1 MAQVNPYRAPQAAV
15 EEGAGE
21 TQPVR
26 FFAVSGRIGRL
37 RYIAYGVLMYAALF
51 LASGILVTVLS
62 AVSPT
67 LAGLVALL
75 PWLAIIVLG
84 FMLTIQRC
92 HDFDTTGWL
101 SILSLVPLV
110 NLIFWFIPGTDG
122 PNRYG
127 PPTPPNGAAVIVGAI
142 AVPVVGVAFIGILA
156 AVAIP
161 AYGDY
166 THRARVSEV
175 ILLGSSWRTA
185 VQEHYLDTKRF
196 PSSAAELRGGA
207 PAGESKYGRAALAPD
222 GVIVLTLSP
231 QMGAAADKTIL
242 IQPKVAGESIEWDC
256 TGGSLEPKYRPS
268 RCRAP
273 R

>member
-1 MAQVNPYRAPQAAV
+1 MAPTVNPYGAPKAGV
-15 EEGAGE
+15 EHDAGG

-26 FFAVSGRIGRL
+26 FFSVSGRIGRL
-37 RYIAYGVLMYAALF
+37 RYIAYGVLMYVVLLLCSAILAAV
-51 LASGILVTVLS
+51 LAQVAPSV
-62 AVSPT
+62 AV
-67 LAGLVALL
+67 LVAAL

-92 HDFDTTGWL
+92 HDFDSTGWL

-127 PPTPPNGAAVIVGAI
+127 PPTPPNSAAVIVGAL
-142 AVPVVGVAFIGILA
+142 AVIVLVPLIGILA

-185 VQEHYLDTKRF
+185 VHEHYMDTKRF
-196 PSSAAELRGGA
+196 PASAAELKGGA
-207 PAGESKYGRAALAPD
+207 PAGESKYGRAALAQD

-231 QMGAAADKTIL
+231 QMGSVAERTIL
-242 IQPKVAGESIEWDC
+242 IQPKVVGENLVWDC
-256 TGGSLEPKYRPS
+256 TGGSLQPKYRPAS
-268 RCRAP
+268 CRA

>member
-15 EEGAGE
+15 EEQIPGE

-51 LASGILVTVLS
+51 LASGLLVTVLS

-67 LAGLVALL
+67 IAGIAGLL

-127 PPTPPNGAAVIVGAI
+127 PPTPPNGTAVIVGAV
-142 AVPVVGVAFIGILA
+142 AVPIVGIAFIGILA

-166 THRARVSEV
+166 TQRAKISEV
-175 ILLGSSWRTA
+175 ILTGSALRTA
-185 VQEHYLDTKRF
+185 VTEHYLETRRL
-196 PSSAAELRGGA
+196 PSTVKELKGA
-207 PAGESKYGRAALAPD
+207 PAGESKWGKATLAD
-222 GVIVLTLSP
+222 NGVIVLTLSP
-231 QMGAAADKTIL
+231 QMGATADKTIL
-242 IQPKVAGESIEWDC
+242 LQPRVAGENLEWDC
-256 TGGSLEPKYRPS
+256 TGGTLQPKYRPA
-268 RCRAP
+268 RCRAS